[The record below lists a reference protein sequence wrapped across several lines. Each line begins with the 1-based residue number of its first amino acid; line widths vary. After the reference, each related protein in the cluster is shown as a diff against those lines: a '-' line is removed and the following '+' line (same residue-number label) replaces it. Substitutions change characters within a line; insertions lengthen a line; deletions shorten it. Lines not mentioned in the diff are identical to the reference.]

1 MMCLRAIGWYCLLAL
16 PLWAAPGTAVFKTEN
31 LHIEA
36 HLNHETLYHG
46 YTAHRFTIHH
56 SGTGK
61 RTIKFT
67 LPSFSNS
74 NDHTLKAVT
83 RTFII
88 TPGTRDVTILQ
99 PPLPFFRG
107 PIMFQWNATA
117 MNARSSAA

>member
-36 HLNHETLYHG
+36 HLNHETLYLG

-74 NDHTLKAVT
+74 NDHTLKAVSYT
-83 RTFII
+83 HLTL
-88 TPGTRDVTILQ
+88 PTIY
-99 PPLPFFRG
+99 
-107 PIMFQWNATA
+107 
-117 MNARSSAA
+117 SV